1 MTVLNAAPARNNLE
15 REFFELT
22 DIFCVNETE
31 AEVTSGAS
39 VKSID
44 EAIET
49 ARKLIAMGCKKH
61 VLMTLG
67 SQGAV
72 LVTRGSEDRPVHVA
86 APTVDAIDTTVT
98 EKPSRRHHTRTILL
112 IFKYCFNRE
121 PVTVSWDRWPIS

>member
-1 MTVLNAAPARNNLE
+1 MNQMVKNIFRGNKTLINSTVVVTVLNAAPARHDLE

-31 AEVTSGAS
+31 AEVTSNGAS

-49 ARKLIAMGCKKH
+49 AKKLIAMGCKRH
-61 VLMTLG
+61 VLITLG

-72 LVTRGSEDRPVHVA
+72 LVTRGSEDRPVHVP
-86 APTVDAIDTTVT
+86 APNVDAIDTTVT
-98 EKPSRRHHTRTILL
+98 EKP
-112 IFKYCFNRE
+112 
-121 PVTVSWDRWPIS
+121 ISI